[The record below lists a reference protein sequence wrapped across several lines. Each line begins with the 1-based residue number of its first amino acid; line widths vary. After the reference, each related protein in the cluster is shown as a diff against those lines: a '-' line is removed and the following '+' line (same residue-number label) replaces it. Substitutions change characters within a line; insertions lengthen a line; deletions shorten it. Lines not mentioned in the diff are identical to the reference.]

1 MSQSLGNDRTDSQPL
16 LSTTSARLVAVKLK
30 SANKNIFR
38 ALLSLAS
45 ANLLQRIM
53 GLVNL
58 AVVTYKIGIGP
69 NMDAYNVSVLLPT
82 TIATILG
89 GSLEASVIPVYSRLR
104 TKGEKEQASKLFST
118 LLNFLI
124 ILGIVVTALSLVF
137 KNQLL
142 SLSAP
147 GSSHSTINL
156 AAGLAIYT
164 FPVLALM
171 TLNSFME
178 CLLNADGQFGWPAY
192 AGLLVPLT
200 TVIFIFVGNSHSGI
214 LMYALG
220 TLAGNVLQL
229 AVIVYRAHKGGLVYR
244 PIMDLK
250 MPELKPIVAY
260 ASPSLFGALI
270 SMISP
275 IFDQFFSSYQG
286 AGTISALST
295 ALKFNGVPTGVIF
308 SAVGRAALPYLASQA
323 AIKDMKAFKGTLRL
337 YIWAISIVTLIVTI
351 FIILLSYVVIS
362 FHLRFGSTTVAQ
374 ATLTAILLIG
384 LAIGLIPTA
393 IGYILSRAFSA
404 LGKPRVLVGVSIFSV
419 FANAGF
425 DAIFGYLWGGFGIA
439 FATSLYYVCTMIILA
454 FVLTRTIGNLDLLT
468 PPKELLD
475 VLLKFGLRNYVEKF
489 SSWKEENLPLGL
501 TYEFRKQIFQVLFAL
516 LVFSGG
522 VAGAVFVPNFWRY
535 AFGIVVV
542 FALIRYPY
550 ILLIGWACINVFI
563 GSSLPLFNGNNLLS
577 GLTLPT
583 LLLLFYLPT
592 KRAFVRMPALAILL
606 IYFIWI
612 LLSASISP
620 MKPYDFTVTWST
632 LMDFVGASVLV
643 ILLVTNRKRMLNVID
658 LMIAPAI
665 FIAFY
670 GFFGFAVKLH
680 GVIDPTTGLFR
691 ISSIFG
697 DTPPTLGLYLSIL
710 IPVTIYRLFTLKGFW
725 KITGGILVL
734 VTLVVAIVLTLNRGT
749 YFALGAMFIVIVL
762 FIPSNRIKAIMVST
776 SVALGGLVVLAT
788 SAANIPI
795 FARFANSDITSLNG
809 RTYLWQ
815 AILDR
820 FDPAQLMG
828 YGHKASDVLLENLK
842 VGFGGGVIATAAHN
856 IFLEAMYEHGIIG
869 LTMLVLALLVL
880 GVTLVT
886 KWFKGNYDQ
895 RLLLAMVLGCYVSVV
910 IQCYESNDIWNQS
923 VGIYFFMFMSLPFA
937 LAWDAKQKPTTDED
951 KIDELETQEVGAVSD
966 TEQEQFARA

>member
-1 MSQSLGNDRTDSQPL
+1 MSQSLGNDRIDSQP

-69 NMDAYNVSVLLPT
+69 NMDAYNVSVLLPIT
-82 TIATILG
+82 LAAMLASSIE
-89 GSLEASVIPVYSRLR
+89 SSVIPVYSRLR
-104 TKGEKEQASKLFST
+104 TRGAKEQSSKLFST
-118 LLNFLI
+118 MLNILI
-124 ILGIVVTALSLVF
+124 ILSIVVTGVALLF
-137 KNQLL
+137 KTLL
-142 SLSAP
+142 LTLSAP
-147 GSSHSTINL
+147 GSSHEIIGL
-156 AAGLAIYT
+156 ASGLAIYT
-164 FPVLALM
+164 FPVLGLM

-178 CLLNADGQFGWPAY
+178 CLLNADGKFGWPAY

-200 TVIFIFVGNSHSGI
+200 TVIFILLGDNSHSI
-214 LMYALG
+214 IMYALG

-229 AVIVYRAHKGGLVYR
+229 TVIIYRAHTAGIVYR
-244 PIMDLK
+244 PIIDLK
-250 MPELKPIVAY
+250 LPELKPIMEY

-270 SMISP
+270 SMVSP
-275 IFDQFFSSYQG
+275 FFDQFFSSYQA

-308 SAVGRAALPYLASQA
+308 AAVGRAALPYLASQA

-337 YIWAISIVTLIVTI
+337 YIWVISIVTFVVTI
-351 FIILLSYVVIS
+351 GIVLLSYLVIVL
-362 FHLRFGSTTVAQ
+362 HLRYGSTSAAQ
-374 ATLTAILLIG
+374 ATETAILLIG

-393 IGYILSRAFSA
+393 VGYILSRAFNA
-404 LGKPRVLVGVSIFSV
+404 LGKPKVLMGVSIFSV

-425 DAIFGYLWGGFGIA
+425 DAVFGHFWGGFGIA
-439 FATSLYYVCTMIILA
+439 FATSLYYVCTMIILTVA
-454 FVLTRTIGNLDLLT
+454 LTRSIGALDLLT
-468 PPKELLD
+468 PPKELMD
-475 VLLKFGLRNYVEKF
+475 VLWKFGMGGYVERF
-489 SSWKEENLPLGL
+489 ADWKDENLPAGL

-516 LVFSGG
+516 AVFSGG

-550 ILLIGWACINVFI
+550 ALLIGWACINVFI

-592 KRAFVRMPALAILL
+592 KQAFKRMPSLAILF

-612 LLSASISP
+612 LLSAGISP
-620 MKPYDFTVTWST
+620 MTPYDFTVVWST
-632 LMDFVGASVLV
+632 LMDFVGASVLI
-643 ILLVTNRKRMLNVID
+643 ILLITNRKKMLNIID

-665 FIAFY
+665 FVAFY
-670 GFFGFAVKLH
+670 GFFGFAIKQH

-691 ISSIFG
+691 ISSIFS

-710 IPVTIYRLFTLKGFW
+710 IPVTIYRLFTLRGFW

-734 VTLVVAIVLTLNRGT
+734 LTLLVAIILTLNRGT

-762 FIPSNRIKAIMVST
+762 FMPSNKIKAIMVST
-776 SVALGGLVVLAT
+776 SVAIGGLVVLAA

-815 AILDR
+815 AILDH

-869 LTMLVLALLVL
+869 LSILILSLLVLAI
-880 GVTLVT
+880 TLII

-895 RLLLAMVLGCYVSVV
+895 RLLLAMVLGCYVCVV

-937 LAWDAKQKPTTDED
+937 LLWDAKQKPEIDEA
-951 KIDELETQEVGAVSD
+951 KIDELETQEVGTISD
-966 TEQEQFARA
+966 TEQGQFARA

>member
-1 MSQSLGNDRTDSQPL
+1 MSQSLGNDRTDSQP

-58 AVVTYKIGIGP
+58 AFVAHRIGVGSL
-69 NMDAYNVSVLLPT
+69 DGYNISVLLPI

-89 GSLEASVIPVYSRLR
+89 GSLESSVIPVYSRLR
-104 TKGEKEQASKLFST
+104 TRGDKEQASRLFST

-124 ILGIVVTALSLVF
+124 TISIVLIALTLLFKKELLLLTAWGEKPDILAQASE
-137 KNQLL
+137 
-142 SLSAP
+142 
-147 GSSHSTINL
+147 
-156 AAGLAIYT
+156 LAIYT
-164 FPVLALM
+164 FPILGLM

-178 CLLNADGQFGWPAY
+178 CLLNADGKFGWPAY
-192 AGLLVPLT
+192 AGLLVPFT
-200 TVIFIFVGNSHSGI
+200 TVIFIFIGDPKNGV

-220 TLAGNVLQL
+220 TLVGNILQL
-229 AVIVYRAHKGGLVYR
+229 MVVSYRAYQGGIVYRPV
-244 PIMDLK
+244 MDLK
-250 MPELKPIVAY
+250 MPELKPIMAY
-260 ASPSLFGALI
+260 ASPSLFGAFI
-270 SMISP
+270 SMASP
-275 IFDQFFSSYQG
+275 LFDQFFGSFQSK
-286 AGTISALST
+286 GTIAAMAI

-308 SAVGRAALPYLASQA
+308 SSVGRAALPYLASQA

-337 YIWAISIVTLIVTI
+337 YVWAISIVTFIVTVLMI
-351 FIILLSYVVIS
+351 SLSYIIIS
-362 FHLRFGSTTVAQ
+362 LHITFGKTDVA
-374 ATLTAILLIG
+374 AMRLTAILLIG
-384 LAIGLIPTA
+384 LSIGLIPTA
-393 IGYILSRAFSA
+393 VGYILSKAFNA

-419 FANAGF
+419 FANAIF
-425 DAIFGYLWGGFGIA
+425 DGIFGYLWGGFGIA
-439 FATSLYYVCTMIILA
+439 FATSLYYVCTMIILTV
-454 FVLTRTIGNLDLLT
+454 VLTRTIGNLDLLT

-475 VLLKFGLRNYVEKF
+475 VLLKFGLGNYIERF

-550 ILLIGWACINVFI
+550 VLLIGWACINVFI

-592 KRAFVRMPALAILL
+592 KQAFKRMPALAFLL

-620 MKPYDFTVTWST
+620 MTPYDFTVTWST

-643 ILLVTNRKRMLNVID
+643 VLLVTNRKRMLNVID

-670 GFFGFAVKLH
+670 GFYGFAVKLN

-710 IPVTIYRLFTLKGFW
+710 IPVTIYRLFTLRGFW
-725 KITGGILVL
+725 KVTGGILVL

-815 AILDR
+815 AILDH
-820 FDPAQLMG
+820 FDPTQLMG
-828 YGHKASDVLLENLK
+828 YGQHASDVLLENLK

-856 IFLEAMYEHGIIG
+856 IFLEAMFEHGIIG
-869 LTMLVLALLVL
+869 LTMLILALLVL
-880 GVTLVT
+880 GVTLVI

-923 VGIYFFMFMSLPFA
+923 VGIYFFMFMSLPFV
-937 LAWDAKQKPTTDED
+937 LAWDAKQKPATDED

>member
-30 SANKNIFR
+30 SANKNIFK

-45 ANLLQRIM
+45 ANLLQRVM

-58 AVVTYKIGIGP
+58 VVVTYKIGIGP
-69 NMDAYNVSVLLPT
+69 NMDAYNVSVLLPI

-104 TKGEKEQASKLFST
+104 TKGAKDQASKLFST

-124 ILGIVVTALSLVF
+124 ILSIVITVLAFVF
-137 KNQLL
+137 RTPLL

-147 GSSHSTINL
+147 GVRHSTIDL

-164 FPVLALM
+164 FPVLAFM
-171 TLNSFME
+171 ILNSFME

-200 TVIFIFVGNSHSGI
+200 TVIFIFVGNNHSGI

-220 TLAGNVLQL
+220 TLAGNILQL
-229 AVIVYRAHKGGLVYR
+229 LVIVYRAHQGGLIYR
-244 PIMDLK
+244 PVMDLK
-250 MPELKPIVAY
+250 LPELKPILAY
-260 ASPSLFGALI
+260 VSPSLFGAFI

-275 IFDQFFSSYQG
+275 IFDQFFGSYQA
-286 AGTISALST
+286 AGTISALNV

-351 FIILLSYVVIS
+351 VMVLLSYLVIAL
-362 FHLRFGSTTVAQ
+362 HLRSGSTTAAQ

-384 LAIGLIPTA
+384 LSLGLVPTA

-404 LGKPRVLVGVSIFSV
+404 LGKPTVLMGVSIFSV
-419 FANAGF
+419 FANAIF
-425 DAIFGYLWGGFGIA
+425 DGIFGYLWGGFGIA

-454 FVLTRTIGNLDLLT
+454 VVLTRTIGNLDLLT

-475 VLLKFGLRNYVEKF
+475 VLLKFGLGGYVEKF
-489 SSWKEENLPLGL
+489 ANWKEENLPLGL
-501 TYEFRKQIFQVLFAL
+501 TYEFRKQVFQVLFAL
-516 LVFSGG
+516 VVFAGG
-522 VAGAVFVPNFWRY
+522 AAGAIFVPNFWRY
-535 AFGIVVV
+535 AFGIVIV

-550 ILLIGWACINVFI
+550 VLLIGWACISVFI

-592 KRAFVRMPALAILL
+592 RRAFERMPALAFLL
-606 IYFIWI
+606 LYFIWI
-612 LLSASISP
+612 LLSAGISP
-620 MKPYDFTVTWST
+620 MTPYDFTVTWTT
-632 LMDFVGASVLV
+632 LMDFVGVGVLV
-643 ILLVTNRKRMLNVID
+643 ILLATTRKRMLNIID

-670 GFFGFAVKLH
+670 GFFGFAIKLH
-680 GVIDPTTGLFR
+680 GVVDPTTGLFR

-697 DTPPTLGLYLSIL
+697 DTPPTLGLYMSVL

-725 KITGGILVL
+725 KVTGGIVVL
-734 VTLVVAIVLTLNRGT
+734 TSLVVATVLTLNRGT
-749 YFALGAMFIVIVL
+749 YYALVAMFAVMVL
-762 FIPSNRIKAIMVST
+762 FMPSARIKAIMVSA
-776 SVALGGLVVLAT
+776 SAALGGLVILAT

-795 FARFANSDITSLNG
+795 FARFTNSDITSLNG

-815 AILDR
+815 AILDH

-828 YGHKASDVLLENLK
+828 YGHHASDVLLENLK

-856 IFLEAMYEHGIIG
+856 IFLEAMFEHGIIG

-880 GVTLVT
+880 GVTLVS

-895 RLLLAMVLGCYVSVV
+895 RLLVAMVLGCYVSVV

-923 VGIYFFMFMSLPFA
+923 VGIYFFMFMALPFA
-937 LAWDAKQKPTTDED
+937 LAWDAKQTPATEET